1 MNENCKC
8 YKHYE
13 GEEHGIINTH
23 VREIRFSQSGCR
35 GTGAWTEIHLASLKL
50 FAHL

>member
-13 GEEHGIINTH
+13 GEEHGINTH
-23 VREIRFSQSGCR
+23 IREIRFSQGGCR
-35 GTGAWTEIHLASLKL
+35 GSGAWIEIHLASLNL
-50 FAHL
+50 WFI